1 MKVSVVIP
9 TRNRAEILKRSLGC
23 AVFQT
28 RPADE
33 IIVADNNS
41 TDDTRAVVESFNDP
55 RIVHLHTTE
64 DFPITANWIRGLQA
78 ATGDWVKII
87 YDDDW
92 VESTFLERTVP
103 NAFDGRVLV
112 HTGGIVHTFESEGL
126 CCTFAVDNT
135 QPAHE
140 LLKRGQLQVNPVG
153 ALIKKSAIDYA
164 IEVMP
169 MLDQV
174 CIDSGIGPD
183 VILLYAAT
191 TQLPNSWVHLPEVL
205 AHYDGRHGSLTIRTL
220 KENPSF
226 LHDCYARAFGLLDRL
241 YAGLKPDLT

>member
-1 MKVSVVIP
+1 LKVSVVIP
-9 TRNRAEILKRSLGC
+9 TRNRAEILRRSLGC

-28 RPADE
+28 KPADE

-41 TDDTRAVVESFNDP
+41 TDNTKEVIESFNDP

-64 DFPITANWIRGLQA
+64 DFPITANWIRGIKA
-78 ATGDWVKII
+78 ASGDWVKII

-103 NAFDGRVLV
+103 HAFGDRMMI

-153 ALIKKSAIDYA
+153 ALVKKTALDYG

-191 TQLPNSWVHLPEVL
+191 TQIPNSWVHLPEVL

-220 KENPSF
+220 KENPTF
-226 LHDCYARAFGLLDRL
+226 LHDCYAKAFALLDKL
-241 YAGLKPDLT
+241 YAGLKPNLA